1 MGVACDITAGQQIH
15 LKKKL
20 FSEKMAPVGVDV
32 VHYDIMAPVKN
43 LKVVEK
49 AFGIPVVN
57 TVFNEIASISS
68 PVTPYVKSTVT
79 TITPMTEV
87 VLNTIKTKVKENV
100 VPHLS
105 EGAAD
110 TAKSTIN
117 GAVAQLTDVLERVD
131 DLACGGVDQLLDKVP
146 ALKEATPK
154 LIEDTKEMTM
164 SYIND
169 TSTFAASFSLA
180 QVALKILD
188 SGLDGVENIFKFFG
202 GSEDNLVATSIEAVH
217 TKANMLRVNGNIRA
231 GTEKAK
237 RIEEA
242 SILGALLEALG
253 LNRILDIFGLNGKDS
268 AAPIGDLILAI
279 STDGK
284 VKAENENE
292 SSSVRVGRQTMNKK
306 DRSWTKKW
314 NTPTGASTNPKNLY
328 LNKNLNPI

>member
-57 TVFNEIASISS
+57 TVFNEIASIAS

-79 TITPMTEV
+79 TITPMAEV
-87 VLNTIKTKVKENV
+87 GLNTIKTKVKENV

-117 GAVAQLTDVLERVD
+117 GAVAQLTDVVERVD

-169 TSTFAASFSLA
+169 TSNFIASFSLA

-188 SGLDGVENIFKFFG
+188 SGLDGFENTFKLFG
-202 GSEDNLVATSIEAVH
+202 GSEDNQVAASIETIH
-217 TKANMLRVNGNIRA
+217 IKANLLRINGNKTA
-231 GTEKAK
+231 GTDKAK
-237 RIEEA
+237 RKQRDW
-242 SILGALLEALG
+242 ILLKRNQSNMVNL
-253 LNRILDIFGLNGKDS
+253 
-268 AAPIGDLILAI
+268 
-279 STDGK
+279 
-284 VKAENENE
+284 
-292 SSSVRVGRQTMNKK
+292 
-306 DRSWTKKW
+306 
-314 NTPTGASTNPKNLY
+314 PTL
-328 LNKNLNPI
+328 